1 MATQLKH
8 IQKAINKGDAE
19 STATSTKSSTS
30 AINTLSNFAEA
41 NSVPIYRQIQ
51 IVFFLIIACC
61 LGANTAT
68 YLVSDLEWD
77 NTHSYNNPISDI
89 IRAQTMELMTVNS
102 LLNIGDLIYYYVDYK
117 TLNRTRIESYSPT
130 QNYLTDILST
140 ER

>member
-8 IQKAINKGDAE
+8 IEKVINKGDVD

-41 NSVPIYRQIQ
+41 NSVPVYRHIQ
-51 IVFFLIIACC
+51 VVFFLIITCC

-77 NTHSYNNPISDI
+77 NTKSYGNPTVDI
-89 IRAQTMELMTVNS
+89 IRSQTMELMTVNA
-102 LLNIGDLIYYYVDYK
+102 LLNIGDILFYYMG
-117 TLNRTRIESYSPT
+117 
-130 QNYLTDILST
+130 
-140 ER
+140 